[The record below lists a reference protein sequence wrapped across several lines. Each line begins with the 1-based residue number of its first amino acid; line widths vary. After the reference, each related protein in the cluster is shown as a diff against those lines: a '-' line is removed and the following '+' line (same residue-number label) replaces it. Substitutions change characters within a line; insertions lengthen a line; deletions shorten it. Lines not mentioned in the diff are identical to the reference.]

1 MSVVPIAPLF
11 GTTYGSDLS
20 GFSVFIPRGTR
31 YIPICLA
38 ENIIANAIS
47 KGYQIGTLNEIKVET
62 NDLRG

>member
-38 ENIIANAIS
+38 ENIIANAIENN
-47 KGYQIGTLNEIKVET
+47 TVV
-62 NDLRG
+62 

>member
-38 ENIIANAIS
+38 ENIIANAIE
-47 KGYQIGTLNEIKVET
+47 KNTVVWRVGHNHHLIKM
-62 NDLRG
+62 